1 MDDVV
6 LSKRVSIE
14 RCLSQIK
21 KYRDL
26 PSEVP
31 FADDFLKQDAI
42 VLNVHRACEQAIDI
56 ANHLIKVKKLGLPQD
71 SRESF
76 SILKAEGVISEN
88 VAGSL
93 MAMVGFRNVLVHRY
107 KDLDV
112 TIPIDVIDNR
122 LSDLLAFAN
131 HAVEITSSD
140 LG

>member
-21 KYRDL
+21 RYREL

-31 FADDFLKQDAI
+31 FEDDFLKQDAI
-42 VLNVHRACEQAIDI
+42 VLSVQRACERGIDI
-56 ANHLIKVKKLGLPQD
+56 ANHLIKIKKLGLPQD

-76 SILKAEGVISEN
+76 SILTAEGVISED

-93 MAMVGFRNVLVHRY
+93 MTMVGFRNVLVHRY

-112 TIPIDVIDNR
+112 TILIDVIDNR

-131 HAVEITSSD
+131 QAVEITNSD